1 MLMRAAIGLS
11 LAVLGHGAAMSQT
24 STAPGSP
31 PQPPPRACITAEYR
45 QFDFWIGDW
54 DVFLPDGKKAG
65 TNRIAPVISGCVL
78 HEQWAG
84 GGNFNGQSF
93 NAWDARRQ
101 RWHQTWMDSSGAVL
115 LLDGRATEGSMTLSD
130 SEAPG
135 KNDRNLVNEIQ
146 WTSNA
151 DGSVRQHWRVSKDGG
166 KTWTTAFD
174 GKYVRS
180 TRPQPSR

>member
-1 MLMRAAIGLS
+1 MSMRAAIGFS
-11 LAVLGHGAAMSQT
+11 LAMMGQNAALGQSPTPPAA
-24 STAPGSP
+24 PV
-31 PQPPPRACITAEYR
+31 PPPRACSAAEHR

-54 DVFLPDGKKAG
+54 DVFTPDGKQAG
-65 TNRIAPVISGCVL
+65 TNRIERVINGCVL
-78 HEQWAG
+78 HEKWLG

-101 RWHQTWMDSSGAVL
+101 RWHQTWVDSSGAVL
-115 LLDGRATEGSMTLSD
+115 LLDGRAGEGSMTLSD
-130 SEAPG
+130 ADVPA
-135 KNDRNLVNEIQ
+135 KADRNLVNEIQ

-180 TRPQPSR
+180 ARAQPPR